1 MAQRLQRG
9 HTVSFDSTWY
19 STDSAPAA
27 PPPLTRPRLQTA
39 PSILNEPDGLLEGEA
54 HGRVLWQRL
63 RSEHMDLLEGET
75 YTTHCSVSVAISNRQ
90 GAVRSRRNSFTSP
103 TSGYHKVE
111 VFVTDYSLHL
121 FRQRRVVVSEWVMAH
136 IRGIQR

>member
-1 MAQRLQRG
+1 MAKRLQRG
-9 HTVSFDSTWY
+9 HTVSFDSTWH
-19 STDSAPAA
+19 STDSAPAP
-27 PPPLTRPRLQTA
+27 PPPLTHPRLQTV
-39 PSILNEPDGLLEGEA
+39 PSTLNESDGLQEGEA
-54 HGRVLWQRL
+54 HGRELWQSV

-75 YTTHCSVSVAISNRQ
+75 YTAHCSVSVAISNRS

-121 FRQRRVVVSEWVMAH
+121 FRQRRAVVS
-136 IRGIQR
+136 G